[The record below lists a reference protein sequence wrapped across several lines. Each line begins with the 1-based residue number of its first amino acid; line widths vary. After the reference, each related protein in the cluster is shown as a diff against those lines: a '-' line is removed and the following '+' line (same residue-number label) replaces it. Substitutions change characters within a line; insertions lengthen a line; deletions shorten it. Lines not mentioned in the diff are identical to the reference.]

1 MRRVIAMLAAIALL
15 SSAGAAG
22 TQARA
27 AGSDRVRA
35 CFQYPHDGGCVT
47 VVAVQIGWHVNLRA
61 RADWH
66 AGKRVELWQSD
77 PGETAFEL
85 AARLRF
91 DENGRVLWRWDAPT
105 EMECCW
111 RWVFRAV
118 NGRGDV
124 LAVSNRLRAE
134 TAPGD

>member
-1 MRRVIAMLAAIALL
+1 MRRAMAGLAAVVLL
-15 SSAGAAG
+15 SVVGAAG
-22 TQARA
+22 TQVRA
-27 AGSDRVRA
+27 AEVERFRA

-47 VVAVQIGWHVNLRA
+47 VVAVEIGWHVNLSA
-61 RADWH
+61 RAEWH

-77 PGETAFEL
+77 PGETTYEL

-91 DENGRVLWRWDAPT
+91 DDGGRVLYRWDAPT
-105 EMECCW
+105 QMECCW

-124 LAVSNRLRAE
+124 VGVSNRLRAE